1 MFNPSSNYSS
11 SNYSSNSYQ
20 EELDYEIQKF
30 QKQYQ
35 QQPSQYISQ
44 SPQSFQYQQNNNNK
58 SEMDLEYRD
67 TINDKVSNMKLSLPT
82 QQKAQ
87 HILDMN
93 MINNN
98 PQFQSQL
105 NIKKENSDFINYTR
119 KDNRDGMNNKMD
131 SLMFQRF
138 DNPEIPNTVRV
149 NESYTHQ
156 QQQQQFLSQSLSQ
169 PYKMDKQNQ
178 QNQQN
183 HIKFNDRDLQNER
196 MQNITSLPRALY
208 QPTKSDNNP
217 HLSAYQNSYENQYKS
232 YDSTIPIS
240 NISIKHP
247 ESQYINNI
255 NPLVNHYI
263 PNTNESARVNYKD
276 MHNERMQGLT
286 PLARTCAIPNSDY
299 MKSIQQNNMLIDS
312 EKQNINNNY
321 QKTRKYNN
329 NMNQNQTSNWYMTN
343 NINPVGPPPKVI
355 IQDNRP
361 VDTRQYI

>member
-1 MFNPSSNYSS
+1 MFSPSLP
-11 SNYSSNSYQ
+11 SYQ
-20 EELDYEIQKF
+20 EQLSYEIKQF
-30 QKQYQ
+30 QQQ
-35 QQPSQYISQ
+35 LQQPSQQ
-44 SPQSFQYQQNNNNK
+44 SHQPLQQFQYQQNNNNK
-58 SEMDLEYRD
+58 SDMDLEYRD
-67 TINDKVSNMKLSLPT
+67 TINDKVNNMRLSLPT

-93 MINNN
+93 IINNN
-98 PQFQSQL
+98 PQFQSQI
-105 NIKKENSDFINYTR
+105 NTKKENIELLNYNR

-138 DNPEIPNTVRV
+138 DNPEIPNTVKV

-156 QQQQQFLSQSLSQ
+156 QQHQYQQQTLSQSLSQ
-169 PYKMDKQNQ
+169 PYKIQE
-178 QNQQN
+178 QN
-183 HIKFNDRDLQNER
+183 HTRFNDRDLQNER

-240 NISIKHP
+240 DISIKHP
-247 ESQYINNI
+247 ETKYINNI

-299 MKSIQQNNMLIDS
+299 TKSIQQNNMLLDN
-312 EKQNINNNY
+312 EKQNVNNNY
-321 QKTRKYNN
+321 QKTRKYDNSN
-329 NMNQNQTSNWYMTN
+329 NMNQNSNSNWYMTN
-343 NINPVGPPPKVI
+343 NINPVGPPPTVVI
-355 IQDNRP
+355 RDNRP

>member
-1 MFNPSSNYSS
+1 MFSPSLP
-11 SNYSSNSYQ
+11 SYQ
-20 EELDYEIQKF
+20 EQLSYEIKQF
-30 QKQYQ
+30 QQQ
-35 QQPSQYISQ
+35 LQQPSQQ
-44 SPQSFQYQQNNNNK
+44 SHQPLQQFQYQQNNNNK
-58 SEMDLEYRD
+58 SDMDLEYRD
-67 TINDKVSNMKLSLPT
+67 TINDKVNNMRLSLPT

-93 MINNN
+93 IINNN
-98 PQFQSQL
+98 PQFQSQI
-105 NIKKENSDFINYTR
+105 NTKKENIELLNYNR

-138 DNPEIPNTVRV
+138 DNPEIPTTVKV

-156 QQQQQFLSQSLSQ
+156 QQHQYQQQTLSQSLSQ
-169 PYKMDKQNQ
+169 PYKIQE
-178 QNQQN
+178 QN
-183 HIKFNDRDLQNER
+183 HTRFNDRDLQNER

-232 YDSTIPIS
+232 YDSTIPISNS

-299 MKSIQQNNMLIDS
+299 TKSIQQNNMLLDN
-312 EKQNINNNY
+312 EKQVVNNNY
-321 QKTRKYNN
+321 QKTRKYD
-329 NMNQNQTSNWYMTN
+329 NMNSNSNSNWYMTN
-343 NINPVGPPPKVI
+343 NINPVGPPPTVVI
-355 IQDNRP
+355 RDNRP